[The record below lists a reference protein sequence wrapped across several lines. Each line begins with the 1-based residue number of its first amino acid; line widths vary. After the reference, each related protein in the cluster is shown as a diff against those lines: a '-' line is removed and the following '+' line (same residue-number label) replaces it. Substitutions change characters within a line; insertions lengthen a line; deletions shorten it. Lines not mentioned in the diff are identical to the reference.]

1 MFAACCSLYANLN
14 ILHGNIL
21 AFHSHINVLLFYEMF
36 AINVI
41 DDDFFFHN
49 CLLEIHYFG
58 DKSLRDI
65 SVSKPKRMRSTCA
78 RNGVVLL
85 TNVKRH
91 IQSAGQ
97 FYSYISLSLLASFP
111 GLLSFAFQSDTK
123 MYKNTATVP

>member
-1 MFAACCSLYANLN
+1 LFAACCSLYANLS
-14 ILHGNIL
+14 ISHGNIL

-58 DKSLRDI
+58 DKTFRDI
-65 SVSKPKRMRSTCA
+65 SVTKPKRMRGTCTK
-78 RNGVVLL
+78 NWVVLL
-85 TNVKRH
+85 TNAKTHR
-91 IQSAGQ
+91 QSAGS
-97 FYSYISLSLLASFP
+97 FYSCISLSLLASFP
-111 GLLSFAFQSDTK
+111 GLLNFAFQSDTK